1 MRRHVYDRLEVTG
14 ELTRVFDAGGEDA
27 LGRAVRQPDEVRE
40 GRLVWL
46 TAVSKL
52 RVGRT
57 RMQVNALLTWEQVAG
72 RSDAEIWAMFDQYTD
87 EHIQSTR
94 RGCAVPLTRA
104 SGDRCSGP

>member
-27 LGRAVRQPDEVRE
+27 LGRAVRHLDEVRE

-46 TAVSKL
+46 MAVSKV

-57 RMQVNALLTWEQVAG
+57 RLQVNALLTWEQVAG

-87 EHIQSTR
+87 KHIESMR
-94 RGCAVPLTRA
+94 RGVRQYL
-104 SGDRCSGP
+104 